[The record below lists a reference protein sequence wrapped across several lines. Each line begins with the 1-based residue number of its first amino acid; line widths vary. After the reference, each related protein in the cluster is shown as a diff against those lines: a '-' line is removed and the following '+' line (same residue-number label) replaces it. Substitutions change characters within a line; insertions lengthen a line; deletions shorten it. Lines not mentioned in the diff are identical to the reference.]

1 MFSALGELSVTEKMS
16 HGHKIIQ
23 WDKVTVINLKMN
35 ELVDII
41 RAIVVALQITDALMK
56 SFIWGHP

>member
-1 MFSALGELSVTEKMS
+1 
-16 HGHKIIQ
+16 
-23 WDKVTVINLKMN
+23 MN

-56 SFIWGHP
+56 VSSGVTLNRGRNHQT